1 MSTFFLS
8 AAFVKGK
15 DIYMSLLSF
24 RFCKFSFFYFITCHI
39 MINNV
44 WVFFRY
50 FTENT
55 YTDTLTH
62 VTIVCFMF
70 FNCCT
75 NIFVGGGRSLGGVNF
90 QGLQKFYSNIGR
102 NPCLSYFFFLI
113 CWRMLNAYTRRIHK
127 NCKFQR
133 IYKFIVQ

>member
-1 MSTFFLS
+1 MSTFILS
-8 AAFVKGK
+8 AFVKGK

-24 RFCKFSFFYFITCHI
+24 RFCEFSFFYFITFHI

-44 WVFFRY
+44 WVFFFRY

-75 NIFVGGGRSLGGVNF
+75 NIFCWGVGLWVGLIFRDCKNFILILGEIHVY
-90 QGLQKFYSNIGR
+90 LI
-102 NPCLSYFFFLI
+102 FFSWFVEE
-113 CWRMLNAYTRRIHK
+113 CWMHTHVGSTKTANSSKSI
-127 NCKFQR
+127 NS
-133 IYKFIVQ
+133 